1 MKRASLVFL
10 IAAVT
15 VGTIGAFERPDF
27 DKIVDFSLT
36 LKDIVSLVK
45 NPNFNPDKIGKVLVF
60 DGSVSTIT
68 VVDKNPASFSAE
80 LVVVDG
86 EWKGTEDVLIYQSFV
101 YAEGPDFAKRLPERK
116 PKNPGPE
123 LISQND
129 HVLVVGRIA
138 DVFVDEKGN
147 RFPVILAYYIRVMQ

>member
-1 MKRASLVFL
+1 MKKASLVFL
-10 IAAVT
+10 IAALFA
-15 VGTIGAFERPDF
+15 GTLGAFERPDF

-45 NPNFNPDKIGKVLVF
+45 KPDFNPEKYGKILIF

-68 VVDKNPASFSAE
+68 LVEKNPASFSAE
-80 LVVVDG
+80 LVVVNG
-86 EWKGTEDVLIYQSFV
+86 EWKGTEDVSLFQSFV
-101 YAEGPDFAKRLPERK
+101 YAEGPEFAKRLPERR
-116 PKNPGPE
+116 PKEPGPG

-138 DVFVDEKGN
+138 DVYVDEKGN
-147 RFPVILAYYIRVMQ
+147 RFPVIVAYYIRVMQ